1 MNFFFEFGSWS
12 KPQMVHKT
20 LGKSQRP
27 GDLEPQAADL
37 DDQPYPTA
45 EMAAQDAEEVEE
57 GDGFWMASH

>member
-1 MNFFFEFGSWS
+1 MVQASDGPKNSREIS
-12 KPQMVHKT
+12 KAY
-20 LGKSQRP
+20 
-27 GDLEPQAADL
+27 LEPQAADL